1 MVVML
6 LTTSMGLPL
15 TLSQKHL
22 RNQVDHSLVDSH
34 LEMLPAVGTLTAR
47 GLAGG
52 DAQELG
58 GHADGTG
65 HLHLL
70 IKGNALDIGAHYSVR
85 RRGYKER
92 LPFSTGFTLVEVRV
106 MRIRW
111 TSSLATFSFS
121 IDIVESCS
129 KQTIT

>member
-1 MVVML
+1 M
-6 LTTSMGLPL
+6 
-15 TLSQKHL
+15 
-22 RNQVDHSLVDSH
+22 DSH

-85 RRGYKER
+85 QYGCKER

-121 IDIVESCS
+121 IDIVEGC
-129 KQTIT
+129 

>member
-6 LTTSMGLPL
+6 LTTSMGL
-15 TLSQKHL
+15 TITVSQRHI
-22 RNQVDHSLVDSH
+22 RNQIDHSLVDSH

-58 GHADGTG
+58 GHADRAG

-70 IKGNALDIGAHYSVR
+70 IKGNALDIGAH
-85 RRGYKER
+85 
-92 LPFSTGFTLVEVRV
+92 
-106 MRIRW
+106 
-111 TSSLATFSFS
+111 
-121 IDIVESCS
+121 
-129 KQTIT
+129 

>member
-1 MVVML
+1 M
-6 LTTSMGLPL
+6 
-15 TLSQKHL
+15 
-22 RNQVDHSLVDSH
+22 DSH

-85 RRGYKER
+85 PNGCKER

-121 IDIVESCS
+121 IDIVEGC
-129 KQTIT
+129 

>member
-1 MVVML
+1 M
-6 LTTSMGLPL
+6 
-15 TLSQKHL
+15 
-22 RNQVDHSLVDSH
+22 DSH
-34 LEMLPAVGTLTAR
+34 LEVLPAVGTLTAR

-52 DAQELG
+52 DTQELG
-58 GHADGTG
+58 GHTDGTG

-70 IKGNALDIGAHYSVR
+70 VEGNALDIGADYRV
-85 RRGYKER
+85 RGYYCEKS

-121 IDIVESCS
+121 IDIVEGC
-129 KQTIT
+129 

>member
-1 MVVML
+1 M
-6 LTTSMGLPL
+6 
-15 TLSQKHL
+15 
-22 RNQVDHSLVDSH
+22 DSH

-65 HLHLL
+65 HLYLL
-70 IKGNALDIGAHYSVR
+70 ILGNALDIGAHYSVR
-85 RRGYKER
+85 HYGCKER

-121 IDIVESCS
+121 IDIVEGC
-129 KQTIT
+129 